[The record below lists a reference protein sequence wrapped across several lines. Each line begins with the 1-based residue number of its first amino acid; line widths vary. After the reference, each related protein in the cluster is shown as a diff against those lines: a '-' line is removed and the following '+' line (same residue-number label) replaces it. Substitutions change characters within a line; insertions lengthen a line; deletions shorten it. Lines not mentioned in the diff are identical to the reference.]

1 MKVTKELKDLSEL
14 ILNTFDP
21 ERLKQQ
27 ALSKV

>member
-21 ERLKQQ
+21 ERLKQN